1 MTHDEALEELS
12 RLAHERAF
20 GGYFGSDM
28 LIQAGLDALLAGVE
42 SESLAMLAGLG
53 RNEELE
59 APELFERVLY
69 ELGLEIE
76 VPPNPRSAKWALASW
91 LAGRMVDGSLDPA
104 AGAFRIWRDVAWD
117 LDYPDALQPLV
128 VCAYNLD
135 DWDDSWV
142 YQWKSSRKKRSRQQ
156 HTSWPSNHRLS
167 TTEPS
172 SPVEVLEWSTRGC
185 SCVFLIM
192 GWPGQLAERDTD
204 SHVPARGTTSGRRGL
219 LGHAVRETTE
229 PLI

>member
-1 MTHDEALEELS
+1 MTHDEALMELS

-20 GGYFGSDM
+20 GGYFGSDT

-69 ELGLEIE
+69 ELGLDVD
-76 VPPNPRSAKWALASW
+76 VPADARAARWALAYW
-91 LAGRMVDGSLDPA
+91 LAGQMVDGSLAPA

-135 DWDDSWV
+135 DWHDSWGV
-142 YQWKSSRKKRSRQQ
+142 
-156 HTSWPSNHRLS
+156 
-167 TTEPS
+167 
-172 SPVEVLEWSTRGC
+172 PVEKLKKEAIEAAAH
-185 SCVFLIM
+185 FLAQQ
-192 GWPGQLAERDTD
+192 PQAEHD
-204 SHVPARGTTSGRRGL
+204 
-219 LGHAVRETTE
+219 
-229 PLI
+229 

>member
-1 MTHDEALEELS
+1 MTHDEVLKELS

-20 GGYFGSDM
+20 GGYFGSDT

-69 ELGLEIE
+69 ELGLDVD
-76 VPPNPRSAKWALASW
+76 VPADARAARWALAYW
-91 LAGRMVDGSLDPA
+91 LAGQMVDGSLDPA

-117 LDYPDALQPLV
+117 LDYPDELHSLV

-135 DWDDSWV
+135 NWDEHWGV
-142 YQWKSSRKKRSRQQ
+142 
-156 HTSWPSNHRLS
+156 
-167 TTEPS
+167 
-172 SPVEVLEWSTRGC
+172 PVEKLKSEAIEAAAR
-185 SCVFLIM
+185 FLKR
-192 GWPGQLAERDTD
+192 QSSAE
-204 SHVPARGTTSGRRGL
+204 HG
-219 LGHAVRETTE
+219 
-229 PLI
+229 